1 MKLEKIAEQLDEMQ
15 TRLFLNEALTTNE
28 AIWIVWPLQRTRDR
42 LEKKIRNK
50 NKNSAREGDKD
61 LQMVP
66 TE

>member
-1 MKLEKIAEQLDEMQ
+1 MKLEKIAEQLDKMQ
-15 TRLFLNEALTTNE
+15 TKLFLNDALTTNE

-50 NKNSAREGDKD
+50 NKNSTREGDED

>member
-1 MKLEKIAEQLDEMQ
+1 MKLEKIAEQLDKMQ
-15 TRLFLNEALTTNE
+15 TKLFLNDALTTNE
-28 AIWIVWPLQRTRDR
+28 AIWIVWPLQRTRER

-50 NKNSAREGDKD
+50 NKNSTREGDED